1 MLRCGSRL
9 SLFTTAPRLELTLSR
24 FWQMRLRSLTRSSGT
39 FRRSD
44 ERMSN
49 CLEGFVWLTLYSC
62 DIIITSLG
70 SDEAVLE
77 VFKEL
82 FAGEEVRALER

>member
-9 SLFTTAPRLELTLSR
+9 SLFTTAPHLELTLSR
-24 FWQMRLRSLTRSSGT
+24 FWRMRLRFLTRSSGT

-44 ERMSN
+44 ERMFN
-49 CLEGFVWLTLYSC
+49 CVEGLGWLTLYSC